1 MWLPTALLCWAS
13 LLSVAAVNLPTNCKT
28 QVACNTTINFFKREI
43 DSWPRHNPSLTALFD
58 TNHDDRVYIEEVYN
72 KLRDYARM
80 AFTVLDE
87 DKDGSLA
94 NEADAGNILKKF
106 STEFFKKVLAIA
118 FDYFDSNNDNI
129 VDQSDAFF
137 MDGYEERG
145 VFRRYLDRNW
155 DGHVALSEAL
165 HVPSLYHIPGPFYGL
180 YSRIDKNL
188 DEKLTLEEATN
199 ATINLFSLVD
209 SDSDCYVTPAE
220 VIAMLDDV
228 GLLWDYQ
235 LAVNMFMHKYLA
247 LGQTL
252 AKMFIARADAD
263 QDNRVTFDELE
274 KFSDFDFV
282 DSVYRPLREV
292 VDLFDFDYPE
302 RSFRLRRGMDDYETE
317 ALLFTALQ
325 NLTQNPVF
333 LGAPRETTCTKG

>member
-1 MWLPTALLCWAS
+1 MGRGSHSCTATARYSAEPWQVCGSPLLSSAGQVSSLPQPSTCPPTARPRSGNRLKHTLLCI
-13 LLSVAAVNLPTNCKT
+13 LICMFP

-118 FDYFDSNNDNI
+118 VDYFDSNNDNI

-228 GLLWDYQ
+228 GLLWD
-235 LAVNMFMHKYLA
+235 
-247 LGQTL
+247 
-252 AKMFIARADAD
+252 
-263 QDNRVTFDELE
+263 
-274 KFSDFDFV
+274 
-282 DSVYRPLREV
+282 
-292 VDLFDFDYPE
+292 
-302 RSFRLRRGMDDYETE
+302 
-317 ALLFTALQ
+317 
-325 NLTQNPVF
+325 
-333 LGAPRETTCTKG
+333 